1 MISVTRNPW
10 VRAGLALLMLVALG
24 LLLARLSSALSPF
37 GVAFGL
43 AYFLNPPVNALERAF
58 ERLLRRAPRLGRVL
72 HPRATAV
79 GLLCVLAALALS
91 IVVMI
96 VVPTVAHQLAEAA
109 AKLPGWAQTLRAK
122 VEPLL
127 EQARGRYPE
136 ALEAA
141 RLRLEAL
148 LRENAPGLLRPLTRM
163 VQTAFS
169 SVLDFVLALLN
180 LAVIPIFAAYLL
192 YDMNRI
198 REGLKELVP
207 PRYRP
212 YALAR
217 LRAVD
222 RLLAAFVRGQVTVC
236 LMLGVFYAIGLTAC
250 GVPMGIPVGLLI
262 GFFNLIPF
270 MSYVLG
276 LPLALLLS
284 WLDQPDPGRLV
295 TVAVIFTVGQF
306 VEGNF
311 ITPRI
316 VGDTLGLHAVV
327 VMLAVIAGG
336 TLFGFV
342 GMLLAMPVTAALSVF
357 WDDARALYLNSSFYA
372 APAPDDP
379 R

>member
-1 MISVTRNPW
+1 MIAVARNPW
-10 VRAGLALLMLVALG
+10 VRAVLALAVLAALG
-24 LLLARLSSALSPF
+24 LLLARLSGVLAPF

-43 AYFLNPPVNALERAF
+43 AYLLNPPVNAMERGFA
-58 ERLLRRAPRLGRVL
+58 RLLRRAPRLARVL
-72 HPRATAV
+72 HPRTAAV
-79 GLLCVLAALALS
+79 GLLCVTAALALAL
-91 IVVMI
+91 VVVV
-96 VVPTVAHQLAEAA
+96 VVPTVAHQVTEAA
-109 AKLPGWAQTLRAK
+109 SKLPGWVQTVRAK
-122 VEPLL
+122 AEPLL
-127 EQARGRYPE
+127 EQVRGRYPAALDE
-136 ALEAA
+136 ARA
-141 RLRLEAL
+141 RLETL

-163 VQTAFS
+163 VQAAFS

-180 LAVIPIFAAYLL
+180 LLVIPIFAAYLL

-198 REGLKELVP
+198 RDGLKELVP
-207 PRYRP
+207 PRFRGYVF
-212 YALAR
+212 AR

-222 RLLAAFVRGQVTVC
+222 ALLAAFVRGQLTVC

-270 MSYVLG
+270 MSYILG

-284 WLDQPDPGRLV
+284 WLDNGDPARLL

-327 VMLAVIAGG
+327 VMLAVIVGG
-336 TLFGFV
+336 SLFGFV
-342 GMLLAMPVTAALSVF
+342 GMLLAVPVTAALSVF
-357 WDDARALYLNSSFYA
+357 WDDLRDLYSRSDFFNGGGE
-372 APAPDDP
+372 PAP
-379 R
+379 

>member
-10 VRAGLALLMLVALG
+10 VRAGLAVAVLVGLG

-37 GVAFGL
+37 AVAFGL
-43 AYFLNPPVNALERAF
+43 AYFLNPPVNALERVF
-58 ERLLRRAPRLGRVL
+58 GRLLARVPRLARL
-72 HPRATAV
+72 LDPRAAAV
-79 GLLCVLAALALS
+79 GLLCLGAAVALAL
-91 IVVMI
+91 VVMI
-96 VVPTVAHQLAEAA
+96 VVPTVAHQVAEAA

-122 VEPLL
+122 LEPLL

-136 ALEAA
+136 ALDEARA
-141 RLRLEAL
+141 RLEAL
-148 LRENAPGLLRPLTRM
+148 LREHAPGLLRPLTRM

-198 REGLKELVP
+198 REGVKQLVP
-207 PRYRP
+207 PRYRD
-212 YALAR
+212 YVLAR
-217 LRAVD
+217 TRAVD
-222 RLLAAFVRGQVTVC
+222 ALLAAFVRGQVTVC
-236 LMLGVFYAIGLTAC
+236 LILGVFYAIGLTAC

-262 GFFNLIPF
+262 GGFNLIPF

-284 WLDQPDPGRLV
+284 WLDHPDPGRLV

-357 WDDARALYLNSSFYA
+357 WDDLRDAYLKSSFYV
-372 APAPDDP
+372 APAEPH
-379 R
+379 